1 MSFKVVNT
9 ISVPGVDFG
18 GALLEPLDAALIDGL
33 GKTEEELMAH
43 TTGADAV
50 IGSGPVQPWTG
61 RVVGSLDNCRIIA
74 SLGIGYDRI
83 DLDAATRGNIVVTN
97 IPDYCIDEVSSQA
110 IALMFALNRQLLQMD
125 GAVREHRT
133 LFVPPNRPAVE
144 SIAHPCLRIRE
155 ATMGVV
161 GFGKIGSVTAL
172 KARGLGMR
180 VIAHDPFVWDAVIAS
195 HGVEPVDFDALLER
209 SDFISINASLTGQSR
224 KMFNDETLRRMKST
238 AYLINTARGEIVDQS
253 ALIRAIEEH
262 RIAGAGLDVT
272 EKEPIPDDDPILRTP
287 NVILTGHGAWFS
299 STADSESEFWHK
311 AMEQV
316 VSALTGQWPDYAVNT
331 EVKERWLEKWGG
343 GNGAG
348 PGPVL

>member
-18 GALLEPLDAALIDGL
+18 GALLESLDAELINGL
-33 GKTEEELMAH
+33 GKTEEELIRC

-50 IGSGPVQPWTG
+50 ICSGPVQPWTG
-61 RVVGSLDNCRIIA
+61 RVVGSLDACRIIA

-83 DLDAATRGNIVVTN
+83 DLDAATRGAIVVTN
-97 IPDYCIDEVSSQA
+97 IPDYCIDEVSDQA
-110 IALMFALNRQLLQMD
+110 IALMFALNRQLFRMD
-125 GAVREHRT
+125 EAVRKHRT

-144 SIAHPCLRIRE
+144 SIAHPGVRMRE

-180 VIAHDPFVWDAVIAS
+180 VIAYDPFVWDAVIAS
-195 HGVEPVDFDALLER
+195 RGVEPVDFDMLLKE
-209 SDFISINASLTGQSR
+209 SDFISVNASLTEQSR
-224 KMFNDETLRRMKST
+224 KMFNDETLRRMKPA

-253 ALIRAIEEH
+253 ALVRAIEEK

-272 EKEPIPDDDPILRTP
+272 ETEPIPGDDPILRTP

-299 STADSESEFWHK
+299 TTADSEPEFWHK
-311 AMEQV
+311 AMQQV
-316 VSALTGQWPDYAVNT
+316 VSALTGRWPEYAVNT
-331 EVKERWLEKWGG
+331 EVKKRWVEKWGSM
-343 GNGAG
+343 
-348 PGPVL
+348 V